1 MVNFD
6 NERED
11 SLIGVK
17 MIEKLMDVQPHGIA
31 GERTIM
37 GCRLVCEVGG
47 AIKNRVSGHE
57 FHMYTRTRRLMY
69 VLACLCLCLCLYDF

>member
-11 SLIGVK
+11 SLIDVK
-17 MIEKLMDVQPHGIA
+17 IIEKLMEVQPHGIA
-31 GERTIM
+31 GGCAIM
-37 GCRLVCEVGG
+37 VCRLVCEVGG

-69 VLACLCLCLCLYDF
+69 FACLCLCLCLYDL